1 MTLDHDARK
10 SMSPAV
16 VVLLLTLLL
25 GIQPIATDL
34 YLPALPTLQ
43 QGLGAGVAGA
53 QATLSGLILAFGV
66 AQLVAGPLAD
76 RFGRRPVLLGGLALY
91 TVACLGAALAPGI
104 EWLVAWRV
112 LQGAAIAAAVTCGR
126 SIVRDLYA
134 PGDGAR
140 VMSKGLS
147 GLGIIAM
154 LCPVVGGLLVHT
166 LGWRATL
173 AMPGLLGAATLVL
186 AAWKFEETV
195 PARNPRAT
203 QVAPMLANWR
213 AVASHPTFR
222 AWAALLSC
230 TYGALFLFLA
240 GSSVVLIEQR
250 GMPRL
255 HYGLWMTTCSGA
267 YFLGTF
273 WCRRLLLRH
282 GLRGAVRHAAGFSL
296 AGGLAMAGLDLAGVH
311 TVWAILVPQ
320 WIYAFGHGVHQPCG
334 QAGAVGPFPEKAG
347 TASSLTGFVMM
358 AAAFAAG
365 LALGRLMHGV
375 SWPMTCGIAL
385 FACGVAT
392 IGWTLVQRDG
402 EARTAPAAGAAAA
415 LR

>member
-1 MTLDHDARK
+1 MTLEHAARPR
-10 SMSPAV
+10 MSPAV

-43 QGLGAGVAGA
+43 HSLGAGVAGA
-53 QATLSGLILAFGV
+53 QATLSGLILAFGM
-66 AQLVAGPLAD
+66 AQLVVGPLAD
-76 RFGRRPVLLGGLALY
+76 RFGRRPVLLAGLALY
-91 TVACLGAALAPGI
+91 TLACVGAALAPGI

-112 LQGAAIAAAVTCGR
+112 LQGAAIAAAITCGR

-134 PGDGAR
+134 PGEGAR

-154 LCPVVGGLLVHT
+154 LCPIVGGVLVHT

-173 AMPGLLGAATLVL
+173 AAPALLGAASL
-186 AAWKFEETV
+186 AFVAWQFVETV

-203 QVAPMLANWR
+203 QFAPMLANWR
-213 AVASHPTFR
+213 AVAAHPTFR

-240 GSSVVLIEQR
+240 GSSVILIEQR
-250 GMPRL
+250 GLPRL
-255 HYGLWMTTCSGA
+255 HYGLWMTTCSLA
-267 YFLGTF
+267 YLFGTF

-282 GLRGAVRHAAGFSL
+282 GLRGAVKRAAGFSL
-296 AGGLAMAGLDLAGVH
+296 FGGLAMAGLDLAGVH

-347 TASSLTGFVMM
+347 TASALTGFVMV
-358 AAAFAAG
+358 ASAFAAG
-365 LALGRLMHGV
+365 LALGQLLNGV

-385 FACGVAT
+385 FAGGVAT

-402 EARTAPAAGAAAA
+402 DAHPATPAGAAAA
-415 LR
+415 AS